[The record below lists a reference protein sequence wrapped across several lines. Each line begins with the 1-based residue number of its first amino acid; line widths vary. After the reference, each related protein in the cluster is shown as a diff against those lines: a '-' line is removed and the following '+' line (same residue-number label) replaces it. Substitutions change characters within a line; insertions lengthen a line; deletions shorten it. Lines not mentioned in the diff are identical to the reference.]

1 MSTISVKD
9 RIQTLLAEKRCSISQ
24 LCDGDES
31 QRSKLSRQLNGHIG
45 IQLSTIELVL
55 NKFPDIS
62 ADWLLLNRGPREFA
76 DNLAP
81 KVYTQGGAANVAS
94 SISFNDHAQQK
105 MPNGTPI
112 DKDLIIQSQE
122 LQLQTL
128 RDQNTIL
135 RQDNDV
141 FRKLI
146 DKLK

>member
-62 ADWLLLNRGPREFA
+62 ADWLILGRGPREFA

-81 KVYTQGGAANVAS
+81 KVYTQGGAANIAKDMH
-94 SISFNDHAQQK
+94 FRDY

-112 DKDLIIQSQE
+112 DKDLVIKAQEEIIDV
-122 LQLQTL
+122 L

-135 RQDNDV
+135 RQDNDA
-141 FRKLI
+141 FRTLI
-146 DKLK
+146 AKLK

>member
-1 MSTISVKD
+1 MDALSIRERINFYLKEMGLSVSQFADSNDALRNK
-9 RIQTLLAEKRCSISQ
+9 LAK
-24 LCDGDES
+24 
-31 QRSKLSRQLNGHIG
+31 QLNGTIG
-45 IQLSTIELVL
+45 ITTSTILYFL

-62 ADWLLLNRGPREFA
+62 ADWLILGRGPREFA

-135 RQDNDV
+135 RQDNDA
-141 FRKLI
+141 FRTLI
-146 DKLK
+146 SKMK

>member
-1 MSTISVKD
+1 MEEISIRD
-9 RIQTLLAEKRCSISQ
+9 RINSFLQEKKITVSQFADSNDALRNKLAK
-24 LCDGDES
+24 
-31 QRSKLSRQLNGHIG
+31 QLNGQIG
-45 IQLSTIELVL
+45 ITTSTIVYFL

-62 ADWLLLNRGPREFA
+62 ADWLVLGRGPREFA

-81 KVYTQGGAANVAS
+81 KVYTQGGAANIAKDMH
-94 SISFNDHAQQK
+94 FRDY

-112 DKDLIIQSQE
+112 DKDLVIKAQEEIIDV
-122 LQLQTL
+122 L

-135 RQDNDV
+135 RQDNDA